1 MVTLDPRGL
10 GEVPPLKVP
19 LKKPAFCTKPQW
31 LAPWPRV
38 PGWGVPPAC
47 PPAHGLV
54 GATWG
59 PASDALRGGSL
70 RGATRPACQPMDLWG
85 WPVMHFEGCRGR
97 TQRFRG

>member
-38 PGWGVPPAC
+38 PGWGVPPAL
-47 PPAHGLV
+47 PASPRTCRGHV
-54 GATWG
+54 GAG
-59 PASDALRGGSL
+59 L
-70 RGATRPACQPMDLWG
+70 
-85 WPVMHFEGCRGR
+85 
-97 TQRFRG
+97 